1 MPAMNSF
8 SRPTRLILHPGAA
21 FWPETGL
28 FPRRTPPPFRAGA
41 ALDAAGA
48 ELQPAGG
55 GGGGRWSFPP
65 PNGSAPIRRGGGDP
79 PSGGTD
85 ARHGGSI
92 RRSGV
97 APISCADAPIS
108 RGGYPAPCGAATKV
122 LRTVPCAAP
131 TLIAQRLCGQHRLLL
146 EPRIPRV
153 PTTHHIRDQVEQFV
167 FVERVDQAG
176 RHHANGV
183 VLLALNLVWLHDGEL
198 AGLHWIGHH

>member
-1 MPAMNSF
+1 MNSF
-8 SRPTRLILHPGAA
+8 SRPTRLILPPGAA

-65 PNGSAPIRRGGGDP
+65 PNGSAPI
-79 PSGGTD
+79 SW
-85 ARHGGSI
+85 
-92 RRSGV
+92 
-97 APISCADAPIS
+97 ADAPIS

-122 LRTVPCAAP
+122 LRTVPCAAL